1 MADIEKL
8 RPKTKEL
15 CKMFIAECKKQG
27 IDVIITQTERSID
40 LQNAYYAQGRQ
51 SLSVVNGKRK
61 AVGLQ
66 PISEK
71 ENKSTVT
78 NAIGG
83 SSPHNFSLAFDFCPL
98 TKGKADWNNMTLFK
112 KCGEI
117 GKSLSI
123 GEYTLEWGGDFKSIK
138 DYPHFQMKGWKNYK

>member
-83 SSPHNFSLAFDFCPL
+83 SSPHNYGLAWDFVVL
-98 TKGKADWNNMTLFK
+98 TNGKADWNNITLFK

-117 GKSLSI
+117 AKSLSLD
-123 GEYTLEWGGDFKSIK
+123 GYTLESGSDFKSFK
-138 DYPHFQMKGWKNYK
+138 DYPHVQMKGWKNYK